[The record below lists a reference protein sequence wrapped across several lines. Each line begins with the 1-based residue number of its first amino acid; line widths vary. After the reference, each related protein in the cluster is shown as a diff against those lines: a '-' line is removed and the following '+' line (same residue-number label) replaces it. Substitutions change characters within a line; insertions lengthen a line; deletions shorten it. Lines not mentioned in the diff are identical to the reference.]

1 MNELSSDILFNIISN
16 FEVSKLLLFSLINNN
31 ILKCCHKYKYKELI
45 NIDSKNYN
53 LCKYWKNFKFHIHIW
68 DCNRFVNF
76 SNFNDAYKVT
86 LNNIVFNII
95 HQYLYMFN
103 RLELS
108 ILSCVI
114 NENFITN
121 IKKRNCMIQILKI

>member
-1 MNELSSDILFNIISN
+1 MNYQSDILFNIISN
-16 FEVSKLLLFSLINNN
+16 FEVSEILLFSLINNN

-86 LNNIVFNII
+86 LNNIRF
-95 HQYLYMFN
+95 QYYTPISLSYFN
-103 RLELS
+103 RITELS

-114 NENFITN
+114 NENFFITKY
-121 IKKRNCMIQILKI
+121 KKNEIV